1 MIEGVTFDWW
11 NTVARTTE
19 DQDRWLRERRIERL
33 MKATKGLP
41 SAEVLLSAYDR
52 QTISLQESW
61 NRNVDP
67 RPEDQI
73 QMFLEFAGLD
83 GADAGLA
90 EIVREAFGGALL
102 EIPPMLFPHVSETLG
117 ALGDD
122 GLAVG
127 MVSNT
132 GRTWGRY
139 LRQVQDALGIGEFFD
154 VRVFSDEVGVRKPDR
169 AIFRTALKDL
179 GLPADRVVHVGDDV
193 DADVAGAK
201 SAGMRAIWFNTGFWR
216 GAKTDKADAEVRDH
230 VELPDLLRRWRR

>member
-33 MKATKGLP
+33 MKAARALP

-73 QMFLEFAGLD
+73 RTFLEFAGLD

-90 EIVREAFGGALL
+90 GIVGEAFGGALL
-102 EIPPMLFPHVSETLG
+102 EIPPMLFPHVSEAFG

-139 LRQVQDALGIGEFFD
+139 LRQVQDALGIGKFFD

-169 AIFRTALKDL
+169 AIFLTALNDL
-179 GLPADRVVHVGDDV
+179 GLPPERVVHVGDDV